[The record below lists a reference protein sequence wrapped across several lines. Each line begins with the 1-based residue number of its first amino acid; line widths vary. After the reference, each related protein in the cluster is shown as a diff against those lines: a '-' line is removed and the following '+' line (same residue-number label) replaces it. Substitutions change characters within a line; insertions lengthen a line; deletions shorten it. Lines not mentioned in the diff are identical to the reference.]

1 MMLMKRKYSA
11 QFVSTYTKAKMLSP
25 HAFEKHYVQALKDP
39 HTLHF
44 QLKIGEY
51 PCFYYQDSCQN
62 LLVND
67 LMAKNAELNAILS
80 SFSSLE
86 MAWARENG
94 LIQEVL
100 SSLRIDQLP
109 ASEKEVFEAIHIFH
123 GGMGEAG
130 ALSSGYL
137 LIDDGVEFP
146 LKELE
151 DIRRLY
157 DFLMRISLNK
167 GERPDTALFRM
178 KPHEEN
184 DERLAFIADRA
195 EIKYALKEALSILS
209 IDSLNPFVRLALFDF
224 FFEYAHPFNS
234 GNNRT
239 LRYIDSYYIHKVI
252 SPYFAFYLSQCEEG
266 SLSSLVKSFRL
277 SVAPR
282 NRSDLTTFCNA
293 FLDILSHAYDERI
306 YALRRQKQ
314 KVYDLKKAY
323 EGKIEE
329 PLLGFLVDGTV
340 FLPYGASVYDLAALA
355 EVSSRTVLRSLSV
368 YKKKNYIVE
377 KAVGKTIHYSLKAQ

>member
-1 MMLMKRKYSA
+1 MKRKYSA

-25 HAFEKHYVQALKDP
+25 RAFEKHYVQALKDP

-44 QLKIGEY
+44 QLKIGDY

-86 MAWARENG
+86 MAWARESG

-100 SSLRIDQLP
+100 SSLRIDGIP
-109 ASEKEVFEAIHIFH
+109 TNEKEVFEAIHIFH

-167 GERPDTALFRM
+167 VERPDTALFRM

-184 DERLAFIADRA
+184 DERLAFIADPA

-239 LRYIDSYYIHKVI
+239 LRYIDSYYIHKAI

-266 SLSSLVKSFRL
+266 SLSSLIKSFR
-277 SVAPR
+277 
-282 NRSDLTTFCNA
+282 
-293 FLDILSHAYDERI
+293 
-306 YALRRQKQ
+306 
-314 KVYDLKKAY
+314 
-323 EGKIEE
+323 
-329 PLLGFLVDGTV
+329 
-340 FLPYGASVYDLAALA
+340 
-355 EVSSRTVLRSLSV
+355 
-368 YKKKNYIVE
+368 
-377 KAVGKTIHYSLKAQ
+377 